1 MIEARTS
8 IVSIWR
14 FAESVKNAKRDGRRS
29 VRITAIAHAGSAFNK
44 CRAVRVNLWR
54 AISHGRFSC
63 MIKEVVCRGCGKL
76 PFFVSSEGASHIEGH
91 ILNVGV
97 NGMETI
103 VMKFG
108 GTSVATPEKI
118 IGVAKRVIRE
128 KEKGKRVVIVVSAM
142 GKTTDTL
149 LGLAA
154 EISSKP
160 SKREMDMLLA
170 TGEQVTIS
178 LLAMAFKQLG
188 HEALSFTGWQ
198 AGIETESVPR
208 NARIE
213 QIHTERLERVL
224 ENDYLCVVAGFQGVD
239 KSGNI
244 TTLGRGGSDTT
255 AVALTAALKAEK
267 CEIYTDVNG
276 VYTSDPRYVTGAR
289 KLQQIS
295 YDEMLELAN
304 LGAGVLHPRAVE
316 FAKNNQ
322 VPLSVRASYS
332 DEPGTIIQEVITVEK
347 NLIVRGVAFEPG
359 VARVTVTYQEPFNG
373 SLANIFNKLAENQ
386 IDVDIIVQSISD
398 EFPPSVSF
406 SISQEHLEETRRVLM
421 ASKKN
426 IGFLSLNM
434 EVELAKVSIVG
445 SGMVSN
451 PGVAA
456 HMFDILRS
464 EEIPV
469 KMVSTSEIKISVVVP
484 EVKMTQAATALHDA
498 YELAERQHATEMVV
512 SAQ

>member
-1 MIEARTS
+1 M
-8 IVSIWR
+8 
-14 FAESVKNAKRDGRRS
+14 K
-29 VRITAIAHAGSAFNK
+29 
-44 CRAVRVNLWR
+44 
-54 AISHGRFSC
+54 
-63 MIKEVVCRGCGKL
+63 
-76 PFFVSSEGASHIEGH
+76 
-91 ILNVGV
+91 
-97 NGMETI
+97 TI

-118 IGVAKRVIRE
+118 IGVAKRAIIE
-128 KEKGKRVVIVVSAM
+128 KEKGHRVVIVVSAM

-149 LGLAA
+149 LQLAN
-154 EISSKP
+154 EISADP
-160 SKREMDMLLA
+160 PKREMDMLLA

-178 LLAMAFKQLG
+178 LLAMAFKALG

-224 ENDYLCVVAGFQGVD
+224 DNGSFCVVAGFQGVD
-239 KSGNI
+239 KIGNI

-255 AVALTAALKAEK
+255 AVALAAALQADK
-267 CEIYTDVNG
+267 CEIYTDVDG

-289 KLQQIS
+289 KLEQIS

-316 FAKNNQ
+316 FAKNNR
-322 VPLSVRASYS
+322 VSLSVRASYS
-332 DEPGTIIQEVITVEK
+332 DEPGTTIQEVITVEK

-359 VARVTVTYQEPFNG
+359 IARVTVIYKEAFNG
-373 SLANIFNKLAENQ
+373 SLANIFTKLAENH
-386 IDVDIIVQSISD
+386 IDVDIIVQSITE

-406 SISQEHLEETRRVLM
+406 SIKEDSLEETRRVLNENQE
-421 ASKKN
+421 S
-426 IGFLSLNM
+426 IGFVSANYEVGLS
-434 EVELAKVSIVG
+434 KVSIVG

-456 HMFDILRS
+456 QMFDILRKQS
-464 EEIPV
+464 IPV
-469 KMVSTSEIKISVVVP
+469 KMVSTSEIKVSVVVP
-484 EVKMTQAATALHDA
+484 EADMNKSANALHDA
-498 YELAERQHATEMVV
+498 YGLSE
-512 SAQ
+512 

>member
-1 MIEARTS
+1 MKT
-8 IVSIWR
+8 V
-14 FAESVKNAKRDGRRS
+14 
-29 VRITAIAHAGSAFNK
+29 
-44 CRAVRVNLWR
+44 
-54 AISHGRFSC
+54 
-63 MIKEVVCRGCGKL
+63 
-76 PFFVSSEGASHIEGH
+76 
-91 ILNVGV
+91 
-97 NGMETI
+97 

-118 IGVAKRVIRE
+118 IGVAKRAILE
-128 KEKGKRVVIVVSAM
+128 KEKGHRVVIVVSAM

-149 LGLAA
+149 LALAG
-154 EISSKP
+154 EISAEP

-178 LLAMAFKQLG
+178 LLAMAFKSLG

-213 QIHTERLERVL
+213 TIHTERLERVL
-224 ENDYLCVVAGFQGVD
+224 DNGFICVVAGFQGVD
-239 KSGNI
+239 RIGNI

-255 AVALTAALKAEK
+255 AVALAAALGADK
-267 CEIYTDVNG
+267 CEIYTDVDG
-276 VYTSDPRYVTGAR
+276 VYTSDPRSVTGAR
-289 KLQQIS
+289 KLEQIS

-316 FAKNNQ
+316 FAKNNK

-359 VARVTVTYQEPFNG
+359 IARVTVSYKKPFNG
-373 SLANIFNKLAENQ
+373 SLANIFTKLAEHH
-386 IDVDIIVQSISD
+386 IDVDIIVQSITD

-406 SISQEHLEETRRVLM
+406 SIKEESLEETKRVLNEFQEDIRFS
-421 ASKKN
+421 AAN
-426 IGFLSLNM
+426 YEVGLS
-434 EVELAKVSIVG
+434 KVSIVG

-456 HMFDILRS
+456 QMFDILRLQG
-464 EEIPV
+464 IPV

-484 EVKMTQAATALHDA
+484 EVDMQGAANALHDA
-498 YELAERQHATEMVV
+498 FGLSE
-512 SAQ
+512 

>member
-1 MIEARTS
+1 M
-8 IVSIWR
+8 
-14 FAESVKNAKRDGRRS
+14 K
-29 VRITAIAHAGSAFNK
+29 
-44 CRAVRVNLWR
+44 
-54 AISHGRFSC
+54 
-63 MIKEVVCRGCGKL
+63 
-76 PFFVSSEGASHIEGH
+76 
-91 ILNVGV
+91 
-97 NGMETI
+97 TI

-118 IGVAKRVIRE
+118 IEVAKRAILE
-128 KEKGKRVVIVVSAM
+128 KEKGYRVVIVVSAM

-149 LGLAA
+149 LKLAG
-154 EISSKP
+154 EISAEP
-160 SKREMDMLLA
+160 PKREMDMLLA

-178 LLAMAFKQLG
+178 LLAMAFKSLG

-213 QIHTERLERVL
+213 TIHTERLERVL
-224 ENDYLCVVAGFQGVD
+224 DNGYFCVVAGFQGVD
-239 KSGNI
+239 KIGNI

-255 AVALTAALKAEK
+255 AVALAAALEADK
-267 CEIYTDVNG
+267 CEIYTDVDG
-276 VYTSDPRYVTGAR
+276 VYTSDPRHVTGAR
-289 KLQQIS
+289 KLEQIS

-316 FAKNNQ
+316 FAKNNK

-359 VARVTVTYQEPFNG
+359 IARVTVSYEKPFNG
-373 SLANIFNKLAENQ
+373 SLANIFTKLAENH
-386 IDVDIIVQSISD
+386 IDVDIIVQSITD

-406 SISQEHLEETRRVLM
+406 SIKQDSLEETKRVLNEFQSDIKFSN
-421 ASKKN
+421 AN
-426 IGFLSLNM
+426 FEVGLS
-434 EVELAKVSIVG
+434 KVSIVG

-456 HMFDILRS
+456 QMFDILRLQ
-464 EEIPV
+464 EIPV

-484 EVKMTQAATALHDA
+484 EADMKKSANALHDA
-498 YELAERQHATEMVV
+498 FGL
-512 SAQ
+512 S

>member
-1 MIEARTS
+1 
-8 IVSIWR
+8 
-14 FAESVKNAKRDGRRS
+14 
-29 VRITAIAHAGSAFNK
+29 
-44 CRAVRVNLWR
+44 
-54 AISHGRFSC
+54 
-63 MIKEVVCRGCGKL
+63 
-76 PFFVSSEGASHIEGH
+76 
-91 ILNVGV
+91 
-97 NGMETI
+97 METI

-118 IGVAKRVIRE
+118 IGVAERAIRE

-149 LGLAA
+149 LGLAG
-154 EISSKP
+154 EISAEP
-160 SKREMDMLLA
+160 PKREMDMLLA
-170 TGEQVTIS
+170 TGEQITIS
-178 LLAMAFKQLG
+178 LLAMAFKKLG

-224 ENDYLCVVAGFQGVD
+224 DNGYLCVVAGFQGVD
-239 KSGNI
+239 KIGNI

-255 AVALTAALKAEK
+255 AVALAAALGAEK
-267 CEIYTDVNG
+267 CEIYTDVDG
-276 VYTSDPRYVTGAR
+276 VYTSDPRFVTGAR
-289 KLQQIS
+289 KLEQIS

-316 FAKNNQ
+316 FAKNNR

-359 VARVTVTYQEPFNG
+359 VARVTVIYKKPFNG
-373 SLANIFNKLAENQ
+373 SLANIFTKLAENQ

-406 SISQEHLEETRRVLM
+406 SISQESLEETRRVLTE
-421 ASKKN
+421 AQSD
-426 IGFLSLNM
+426 IGFLSMN
-434 EVELAKVSIVG
+434 VEIGLSKVSIVG

-456 HMFDILRS
+456 RMFDILRS
-464 EEIPV
+464 QDIPV

-484 EVKMTQAATALHDA
+484 ETDMKKSANALHEA
-498 YELAERQHATEMVV
+498 YGLSELQVHQDI
-512 SAQ
+512 S

>member
-1 MIEARTS
+1 
-8 IVSIWR
+8 
-14 FAESVKNAKRDGRRS
+14 
-29 VRITAIAHAGSAFNK
+29 
-44 CRAVRVNLWR
+44 
-54 AISHGRFSC
+54 
-63 MIKEVVCRGCGKL
+63 
-76 PFFVSSEGASHIEGH
+76 
-91 ILNVGV
+91 
-97 NGMETI
+97 METV

-118 IGVAKRVIRE
+118 IGVAKRAIAE

-154 EISSKP
+154 EISAEP
-160 SKREMDMLLA
+160 PKREMDMLLA

-188 HEALSFTGWQ
+188 HEAVSFTGWQ

-213 QIHTERLERVL
+213 QIHTERLEAVL
-224 ENDYLCVVAGFQGVD
+224 DSGFIAVVAGFQGVD
-239 KSGNI
+239 RIGNI

-255 AVALTAALKAEK
+255 AVALAAALKAEK
-267 CEIYTDVNG
+267 CDIYTDVDG
-276 VYTSDPRYVTGAR
+276 VYTSDPRFVEGAR
-289 KLQQIS
+289 KLEQIS

-316 FAKNNQ
+316 FAKNNN
-322 VPLSVRASYS
+322 VPLTVRASYS
-332 DEPGTIIQEVITVEK
+332 DEPGTIIQEVVTVEK

-359 VARVTVTYQEPFNG
+359 IARVTVTYNKPFNG
-373 SLANIFNKLAENQ
+373 SLANIFMTLAENH
-386 IDVDIIVQSISD
+386 IDVDIIVQSISE
-398 EFPPSVSF
+398 EFQPSVSF
-406 SISQEHLEETRRVLM
+406 SIKEDSLEEVRRVLDVN
-421 ASKKN
+421 KET
-426 IGFLSLNM
+426 IGFMSTDF
-434 EVELAKVSIVG
+434 EVGLAKVSIVG

-456 HMFDILRS
+456 RMFDILRQS
-464 EEIPV
+464 EIPV

-484 EVKMTQAATALHDA
+484 GGDMEKSANALHEA
-498 YELAERQHATEMVV
+498 YGLG
-512 SAQ
+512 

>member
-1 MIEARTS
+1 MKT
-8 IVSIWR
+8 V
-14 FAESVKNAKRDGRRS
+14 
-29 VRITAIAHAGSAFNK
+29 
-44 CRAVRVNLWR
+44 
-54 AISHGRFSC
+54 
-63 MIKEVVCRGCGKL
+63 
-76 PFFVSSEGASHIEGH
+76 
-91 ILNVGV
+91 
-97 NGMETI
+97 

-118 IGVAKRVIRE
+118 IGVAKRAIRE
-128 KEKGKRVVIVVSAM
+128 KEKGHRVVIVVSAM

-149 LGLAA
+149 LALAG
-154 EISSKP
+154 EISAEP

-178 LLAMAFKQLG
+178 LLAMAFKSLG

-213 QIHTERLERVL
+213 TIHTERLERVL
-224 ENDYLCVVAGFQGVD
+224 DNGYICVVAGFQGVD
-239 KSGNI
+239 RIGNI

-255 AVALTAALKAEK
+255 AVALAAALGADK
-267 CEIYTDVNG
+267 CEIYTDVDG
-276 VYTSDPRYVTGAR
+276 VYTSDPRSVTGAR
-289 KLQQIS
+289 KLEQIS

-316 FAKNNQ
+316 FAKNNK

-359 VARVTVTYQEPFNG
+359 IARVTVSYKKPFNG
-373 SLANIFNKLAENQ
+373 SLANIFTKLAEHH
-386 IDVDIIVQSISD
+386 IDVDIIVQSITD

-406 SISQEHLEETRRVLM
+406 SIKEESLEETKRVLNEFQEDIRFS
-421 ASKKN
+421 AAN
-426 IGFLSLNM
+426 YEVGLS
-434 EVELAKVSIVG
+434 KVSIVG

-456 HMFDILRS
+456 QMFDILRVQG
-464 EEIPV
+464 IPV

-484 EVKMTQAATALHDA
+484 GTDMKEAANALHDA
-498 YELAERQHATEMVV
+498 FGLSE
-512 SAQ
+512 

>member
-1 MIEARTS
+1 MT
-8 IVSIWR
+8 
-14 FAESVKNAKRDGRRS
+14 
-29 VRITAIAHAGSAFNK
+29 
-44 CRAVRVNLWR
+44 
-54 AISHGRFSC
+54 
-63 MIKEVVCRGCGKL
+63 
-76 PFFVSSEGASHIEGH
+76 
-91 ILNVGV
+91 
-97 NGMETI
+97 TI

-108 GTSVATPEKI
+108 GTSVASPEKI
-118 IGVAKRVIRE
+118 LGVAKRAIQE
-128 KEKGKRVVIVVSAM
+128 KQQGKRVVIVVSAM

-149 LGLAA
+149 LGLAG
-154 EISSKP
+154 EISAEP
-160 SKREMDMLLA
+160 PKREMDMLLA

-178 LLAMAFKQLG
+178 LLAMAFKKLD
-188 HEALSFTGWQ
+188 HDALSFTGWQ

-213 QIHTERLERVL
+213 TIHTQRLEEAL
-224 ENDYLCVVAGFQGVD
+224 DLGLFCVVAGFQGVD

-255 AVALTAALKAEK
+255 AVALAAALGAEK
-267 CEIYTDVNG
+267 CEIYTDVDG

-289 KLQQIS
+289 KLEQIS

-347 NLIVRGVAFEPG
+347 NLIVRGVAFEKDI
-359 VARVTVTYQEPFNG
+359 ARITVSYTKPFNG
-373 SLANIFNKLAENQ
+373 SLANIFTSLADHL
-386 IDVDIIVQSISD
+386 IDVDIIVQSISE

-406 SISQEHLEETRRVLM
+406 SIKEESLAEAQRVLSE
-421 ASKKN
+421 AQKQ
-426 IGFLSLNM
+426 IGYNAIDI
-434 EVELAKVSIVG
+434 ETGLAKVSIVG

-456 HMFDILRS
+456 KMFDILRAQDV
-464 EEIPV
+464 PV
-469 KMVSTSEIKISVVVP
+469 KMVSTSEIKVSVVVP
-484 EVKMTQAATALHDA
+484 ASEMERSANALHDA
-498 YELAERQHATEMVV
+498 YGLTPASVR
-512 SAQ
+512 

>member
-1 MIEARTS
+1 M
-8 IVSIWR
+8 
-14 FAESVKNAKRDGRRS
+14 K
-29 VRITAIAHAGSAFNK
+29 
-44 CRAVRVNLWR
+44 
-54 AISHGRFSC
+54 
-63 MIKEVVCRGCGKL
+63 
-76 PFFVSSEGASHIEGH
+76 
-91 ILNVGV
+91 
-97 NGMETI
+97 TI

-118 IGVAKRVIRE
+118 IGVAKRAIRE

-149 LGLAA
+149 LGLAG
-154 EISSKP
+154 EISAEP
-160 SKREMDMLLA
+160 PKREMDMLLA
-170 TGEQVTIS
+170 TGEQITIS
-178 LLAMAFKQLG
+178 LLAMAFKKLG

-208 NARIE
+208 NARINK
-213 QIHTERLERVL
+213 INTERLERVL
-224 ENDYLCVVAGFQGVD
+224 ENGYFCVVAGFQGVD
-239 KSGNI
+239 TIGNI

-255 AVALTAALKAEK
+255 AVALAAALKAEK

-276 VYTSDPRYVTGAR
+276 VYTSDPRYVTSAR

-316 FAKNNQ
+316 FAKNNNI
-322 VPLSVRASYS
+322 PLSVRASYS

-359 VARVTVTYQEPFNG
+359 IARVTVSYQKPFNG
-373 SLANIFNKLAENQ
+373 SLATIFTKLAENQ

-406 SISQEHLEETRRVLM
+406 SISQESLEETRRVLTE
-421 ASKKN
+421 AQDE
-426 IGFLSLNM
+426 IGFLTLNV
-434 EVELAKVSIVG
+434 EVGLSKVSIVG

-456 HMFDILRS
+456 RMFNILRS

-484 EVKMTQAATALHDA
+484 EVDMNKSATALHAA
-498 YELAERQHATEMVV
+498 YGLAAVEIH
-512 SAQ
+512 S

>member
-1 MIEARTS
+1 
-8 IVSIWR
+8 
-14 FAESVKNAKRDGRRS
+14 
-29 VRITAIAHAGSAFNK
+29 
-44 CRAVRVNLWR
+44 
-54 AISHGRFSC
+54 
-63 MIKEVVCRGCGKL
+63 
-76 PFFVSSEGASHIEGH
+76 
-91 ILNVGV
+91 
-97 NGMETI
+97 METI

-118 IGVAKRVIRE
+118 IGVAERAIRE

-149 LGLAA
+149 LGLAG
-154 EISSKP
+154 EISSEP
-160 SKREMDMLLA
+160 PKREMDMLLA
-170 TGEQVTIS
+170 TGEQITIS
-178 LLAMAFKQLG
+178 LLAMAFKKLG

-224 ENDYLCVVAGFQGVD
+224 ENGYFCVVAGFQGVD
-239 KSGNI
+239 KIGNI

-255 AVALTAALKAEK
+255 AVALAAALGAEK
-267 CEIYTDVNG
+267 CEIYTDVDG
-276 VYTSDPRYVTGAR
+276 VYTSDPRSVTGAR
-289 KLQQIS
+289 KLEQIS

-316 FAKNNQ
+316 FAKNNR

-359 VARVTVTYQEPFNG
+359 IARVTVTYKKPFNG
-373 SLANIFNKLAENQ
+373 SLANIFTKLAENQ

-406 SISQEHLEETRRVLM
+406 SISQECLEETRRVLTE
-421 ASKKN
+421 AQSE
-426 IGFLSLNM
+426 IGFLSVN
-434 EVELAKVSIVG
+434 VEIGLSKVSIVG

-456 HMFDILRS
+456 RMFDILRS
-464 EEIPV
+464 QDIPV
-469 KMVSTSEIKISVVVP
+469 KMVSTSEIKISVVVL
-484 EVKMTQAATALHDA
+484 ETDMKKSANALHEA
-498 YELAERQHATEMVV
+498 YGLSELQVHQDI
-512 SAQ
+512 S